1 MCIRDSYKMIYL
13 NIGHNDIDYEH
24 KYDATNRALSH
35 TLNNP
40 VQDQLIIDGLL
51 WLGTESSRRRVR

>member
-1 MCIRDSYKMIYL
+1 
-13 NIGHNDIDYEH
+13 
-24 KYDATNRALSH
+24 LSH

-51 WLGTESSRRRVR
+51 WLGDGEQQAPGAVK